1 MTKPLVVAMLG
12 IVDESRGIRLL
23 HKEGEIAWKFGWKA
37 SRRSRWWGWG
47 RWWVRLYGGCRVS
60 RRGWVKQ
67 LRDEPGAFRELE
79 KTVHRA
85 FQQMADRVVAGILAE
100 ATASA
105 EFADDAKKRSL
116 LSALQSPP
124 LNG

>member
-1 MTKPLVVAMLG
+1 MEVRLESKSAKPLVGVG
-12 IVDESRGIRLL
+12 PVVGEVVRRLQS
-23 HKEGEIAWKFGWKA
+23 EPQ
-37 SRRSRWWGWG
+37 
-47 RWWVRLYGGCRVS
+47 
-60 RRGWVKQ
+60 GWVKQ